1 MTENAETAE
10 KNMNANDQEA
20 RELQRKQG
28 ENQEAYEQRLRLR
41 DNLSRIKHTLMVISG
56 KGGVGKTTVAV
67 NLAAGL
73 ARDGFSVGLL
83 DADIHGPNAALMLG
97 WEGEKI
103 APAQLGR
110 IKPIRVNPRLQVLS
124 MSFLL
129 DNSGQA
135 VIWRG
140 PLKMQVIKQFLADF
154 QWGELDYLIVDLP
167 PGTGDEPLS
176 VAQLIK
182 GIEGAVIVT
191 TPQEV
196 ALLDGRKCVD
206 FTRQLKVPV
215 LGIVENMAGFTCPHC
230 GREIDIFKKGG
241 GEKAARELDVPFLG
255 RIPLDPRLV
264 VSGDEGKPFLLAH
277 PDSEAARALE
287 EIIKRLSPP
296 PG

>member
-1 MTENAETAE
+1 
-10 KNMNANDQEA
+10 
-20 RELQRKQG
+20 
-28 ENQEAYEQRLRLR
+28 
-41 DNLSRIKHTLMVISG
+41 MVISG

-97 WEGEKI
+97 GEGEKI

-110 IKPIRVNPRLQVLS
+110 IKPIRINPHLQVLS

-129 DNSGQA
+129 ENSGQA

-154 QWGELDYLIVDLP
+154 QWGPLDYLIVDLP

-215 LGIVENMAGFTCPHC
+215 LGIVENMAGFTTDSGEHYA
-230 GREIDIFKKGG
+230 IFGEGG
-241 GEKAARELDVPFLG
+241 GLTKIG
-255 RIPLDPRLV
+255 RLQSVL
-264 VSGDEGKPFLLAH
+264 
-277 PDSEAARALE
+277 
-287 EIIKRLSPP
+287 
-296 PG
+296 